1 MKLEP
6 NEQRQRKFIKI
17 LINSNS
23 VDGRTFLI
31 NKKFYDLFPF
41 DWEETN
47 FIINTLKGKKLVSLA
62 RTAETSAYRRRAFCR
77 ISRYGTHSQESFRN
91 GDSMVRRYYGNNL
104 NSVMASK
111 TAVINHGIYDV
122 L

>member
-6 NEQRQRKFIKI
+6 NEQRQRKLIKI

-47 FIINTLKGKKLVSLA
+47 FIINTLKGKKLVSLYEPPK
-62 RTAETSAYRRRAFCR
+62 RLHIEEELFAEY
-77 ISRYGTHSQESFRN
+77 H
-91 GDSMVRRYYGNNL
+91 DMVRTHKNHLG
-104 NSVMASK
+104 
-111 TAVINHGIYDV
+111 TVIRWCVGITV
-122 L
+122 TILIALWQVKRLL